1 MSPDYGPNELVEAPK
16 PHRAR
21 NQPAVPATAVFYR
34 RILLVGDT
42 PAFHDQLRAILGY
55 QAALP
60 HRDDAEAAAPDGRLV
75 AATIGY
81 DLDSACLGQEGL
93 AKVCRSLDGGAPYAL
108 AFIDTLLPPSWG
120 GAETVGSLWQADPLL
135 QIVICT
141 SGADHGWDEVLE
153 RFDADDRLLILKK
166 PFDPA
171 QVRQLASSL
180 TAKRQF
186 TQQAAIKLAALEG
199 VVQEQITELKKANA
213 ALKSEIVQHAKV
225 NAELK
230 LAASVFHSTMDGVM
244 ISDHAG
250 YILAVNPAFTV
261 ITGYSA
267 AEVVGRH
274 VDLRRSNR
282 HDSEF
287 YSQMRAELLRDG
299 RWEGEVW
306 NRRQNGEAYLEWL
319 SIGVVAGDDGR
330 PLRYVSVFNDV
341 TEMRQK
347 DERIRHLAF
356 RDPLTGLPNRAMLL
370 DRLERSL
377 ALSPREGEGLGVM
390 FVDLDRFKHI
400 NDTLGHEIGDAL
412 LQEVARRLTLCL
424 RETDTV
430 ARSGGDEFV
439 ILLEHVKKLKTFV
452 RVAEKITACLSAPMV
467 LGGHHLHI
475 GASIGIAAFPGDGA
489 DAVELMKHADAAMYA
504 AKSAGRGTYRFF
516 QRAMANE
523 AEQHLKLEMS
533 LRSAVSNGELELFY
547 QPKVSLA
554 TNAVCGVEA
563 LLRWR
568 HPVLGLVS
576 PNNFIPLAEE
586 TGMIAALGD
595 WVLEEACR
603 QSRAWRDQGM
613 ERLKIAVNVSSRQ
626 MQGDGLV
633 ERIAELV
640 EKYQISPTDLEIEL
654 TESMIM
660 ANPEEV
666 SGILARLR
674 ATGITIAVDDFG
686 TGYSSL
692 AYLRRL
698 PIDVLK
704 IDSSFV
710 TNADHNEVDA
720 QIVRI
725 IVDLGDVFNLEIVAE
740 GVETASQAEFLKSC
754 GCSITQGFLHSP
766 PLPAA
771 VFRAWL
777 RIRSRLV
784 LAQ

>member
-1 MSPDYGPNELVEAPK
+1 
-16 PHRAR
+16 
-21 NQPAVPATAVFYR
+21 
-34 RILLVGDT
+34 
-42 PAFHDQLRAILGY
+42 
-55 QAALP
+55 
-60 HRDDAEAAAPDGRLV
+60 
-75 AATIGY
+75 
-81 DLDSACLGQEGL
+81 
-93 AKVCRSLDGGAPYAL
+93 
-108 AFIDTLLPPSWG
+108 
-120 GAETVGSLWQADPLL
+120 
-135 QIVICT
+135 
-141 SGADHGWDEVLE
+141 
-153 RFDADDRLLILKK
+153 
-166 PFDPA
+166 
-171 QVRQLASSL
+171 
-180 TAKRQF
+180 
-186 TQQAAIKLAALEG
+186 
-199 VVQEQITELKKANA
+199 
-213 ALKSEIVQHAKV
+213 
-225 NAELK
+225 
-230 LAASVFHSTMDGVM
+230 
-244 ISDHAG
+244 
-250 YILAVNPAFTV
+250 
-261 ITGYSA
+261 
-267 AEVVGRH
+267 
-274 VDLRRSNR
+274 
-282 HDSEF
+282 
-287 YSQMRAELLRDG
+287 
-299 RWEGEVW
+299 
-306 NRRQNGEAYLEWL
+306 
-319 SIGVVAGDDGR
+319 
-330 PLRYVSVFNDV
+330 
-341 TEMRQK
+341 
-347 DERIRHLAF
+347 
-356 RDPLTGLPNRAMLL
+356 
-370 DRLERSL
+370 
-377 ALSPREGEGLGVM
+377 
-390 FVDLDRFKHI
+390 
-400 NDTLGHEIGDAL
+400 
-412 LQEVARRLTLCL
+412 
-424 RETDTV
+424 
-430 ARSGGDEFV
+430 
-439 ILLEHVKKLKTFV
+439 
-452 RVAEKITACLSAPMV
+452 
-467 LGGHHLHI
+467 
-475 GASIGIAAFPGDGA
+475 
-489 DAVELMKHADAAMYA
+489 MKHADAAMYA
-504 AKSAGRGTYRFF
+504 TKSAGRGTYRFF